1 MLYIFVNSEFCIMK
15 KLWDLAHERWVNIV
29 GGIGVGI
36 NIHGCQPY
44 PGNGHLCTEI
54 SKQQTILHTTV
65 GMNMSV
71 SEPLVNYK
79 LQFDEIQKINPSEKK
94 SHNIWTISNKT
105 GHCALSFV
113 CCWVRLVSVPAR
125 LSSSPSSYLE

>member
-1 MLYIFVNSEFCIMK
+1 MVFGLS
-15 KLWDLAHERWVNIV
+15 LLSL
-29 GGIGVGI
+29 
-36 NIHGCQPY
+36 GCQPFL
-44 PGNGHLCTEI
+44 GNCHLCTEI

-65 GMNMSV
+65 GRNMSV
-71 SEPLVNYK
+71 SEPLINYK
-79 LQFDEIQKINPSEKK
+79 LQFDEIQKINPLEKK

-125 LSSSPSSYLE
+125 LSSSPSFYLE